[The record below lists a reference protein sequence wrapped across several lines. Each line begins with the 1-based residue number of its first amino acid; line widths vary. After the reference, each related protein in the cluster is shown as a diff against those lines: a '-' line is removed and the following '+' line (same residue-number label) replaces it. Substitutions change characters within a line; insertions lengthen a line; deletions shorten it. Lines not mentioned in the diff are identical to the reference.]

1 MQAPL
6 GHGRRVV
13 LPPGRLQMPEDREQL
28 RGGHSAR
35 GQLRLDGSCDYAVSQ
50 LASHSWL
57 GPLESA
63 TSWADCLAHFLPG
76 PTGTGWPEKGECPHL
91 ADWST
96 PWGLG
101 KGQSPH
107 RHPWAAPYLP
117 PPLALQHCPSSPL
130 PPLSLGYE
138 GDPLLTK
145 SLRGTVGSSQP
156 CRAGL
161 AGR

>member
-6 GHGRRVV
+6 GHGHRAV

-91 ADWST
+91 ADSELMVNTLGPGERSVPAQT
-96 PWGLG
+96 PLG
-101 KGQSPH
+101 G
-107 RHPWAAPYLP
+107 
-117 PPLALQHCPSSPL
+117 PL
-130 PPLSLGYE
+130 PPATPCPAALPFQPPPSSLPG
-138 GDPLLTK
+138 
-145 SLRGTVGSSQP
+145 LRGGSTP
-156 CRAGL
+156 Y
-161 AGR
+161 